1 MNDTSIALV
10 TGANKGIGLEIA
22 RQLGELGHSVRLG
35 CRNAERGEQAA
46 SDLRAQGIDAK
57 VLQLDVADDAS
68 VQTAARTF
76 GEESDRLDVLVNNA
90 GIVVGGAPGIEDVS
104 FDDMRAIYEVN
115 TLGPLRV
122 TQAFLPYLRA
132 SKAARVVMM
141 SSSLGSIAA
150 ALDPTSDSYGVSLF
164 GYQASKAAL
173 NMVTVLV
180 AKELLTE
187 NIKVN
192 AVNPG
197 FTATD
202 LNGHQGLRSV
212 AEGARIAVD
221 LATIS
226 HIGPTAGF
234 FHDGYFN
241 QPAKHSW

>member
-1 MNDTSIALV
+1 MTDTSIALV

-22 RQLGELGHSVRLG
+22 RQLGELGHAVRLG
-35 CRNAERGEQAA
+35 CRDMERGERAA

-57 VLQLDVADDAS
+57 VLQLDVGNDAS
-68 VQTAARTF
+68 VRAAAQAF
-76 GEESDRLDVLVNNA
+76 GEESDRLDILVNNA
-90 GIVVGGAPGIEDVS
+90 GIAIGGMPSLSEVS
-104 FDDMRAIYEVN
+104 FDDMRAIYDVN

-132 SKAARVVMM
+132 SKAGRVVMM

-150 ALDPTSDSYGVSLF
+150 SLDTTSESYAVSLL

-202 LNGHQGLRSV
+202 LNGHQGHRS
-212 AEGARIAVD
+212 ASEGARIAVE

-226 HIGPTAGF
+226 PIGPTGGF

-241 QPAKHSW
+241 QPGRHSW